1 MARWQV
7 KDGPSSIVSAAKNR
21 IGFPPLA
28 RYPLFMLNSRSMCG
42 AVAAA
47 ISTFVL
53 SATNTPSAYAASALR
68 MPASDQTLSICVPAP
83 EGIAITPGS
92 RWQLVES
99 DLNGARLS
107 ATIAPA
113 PDKSGATGKA
123 WQILANVP
131 PRAGA
136 SGERWFNLAP
146 APDSSPAAFRFT
158 DASPDSLRLSEGQ
171 RPVLVYN
178 HGVLRKAGVP
188 ADRAR
193 STYVHPL
200 FGLDGEVLTDDFPK
214 DHYHHRGLFWA
225 WPHVRVGTNHYD
237 LWMLNGIAQRFE
249 RWLARDA
256 GPGGAVLGVENGWYV
271 GDRKVMQERVWL
283 RVFPAA
289 NGAQAVDVDLTLI
302 PHGQPIALTG
312 AEGKSYGGLTLR
324 FAPNTNTVI
333 TTPLGNS
340 SKDLPMTRLAWADL
354 TAKYPD
360 APAASGAAIFIA
372 PDHPDYPPMWL
383 TRHYGVLCVGW
394 PGIDA
399 KEFPAG
405 ESIRCR
411 YRVWIHRGATDQSAM
426 EKVYAAYLA
435 GEKSAWK

>member
-1 MARWQV
+1 MA
-7 KDGPSSIVSAAKNR
+7 SS
-21 IGFPPLA
+21 
-28 RYPLFMLNSRSMCG
+28 
-42 AVAAA
+42 
-47 ISTFVL
+47 
-53 SATNTPSAYAASALR
+53 LR
-68 MPASDQTLSICVPAP
+68 AQPAGVTAQLLVPASEQTLSLCVPAP
-83 EGIAITPGS
+83 EGFAFAPGS

-99 DLNGARLS
+99 GPNGSRVAV
-107 ATIAPA
+107 TVAPA
-113 PDKSGATGKA
+113 SDRSGAAGRG

-131 PRAGA
+131 ARVAA
-136 SGERWFNLAP
+136 KGERAFHL
-146 APDSSPAAFRFT
+146 SPAA
-158 DASPDSLRLSEGQ
+158 DASPAFQFADASTNSLRLSEGE

-237 LWMLNGIAQRFE
+237 LWMIKGIEQRFE

-256 GPGGAVLGVENGWYV
+256 GSGGAVLGVENGWYA
-271 GDRKVMQERVWL
+271 GNRKVMQERVWL
-283 RVFPAA
+283 RVFPATSS
-289 NGAQAVDVDLTLI
+289 AQAVDVELVLT
-302 PHGQPIALTG
+302 PQDQPVALAG

-324 FAPNTNTVI
+324 FAPRTNTVI

-340 SKDLPMTRLAWADL
+340 PEDLPMTHLPWADL
-354 TAKYPD
+354 TANYPD
-360 APAASGAAIFIA
+360 APAASGASIFIA

-394 PGIDA
+394 PGVDA

-405 ESIRCR
+405 EPIRCR
-411 YRVWIHRGATDQSAM
+411 YRVWIHRGATSQAGL
-426 EKVYAAYLA
+426 ERAYAAFLA
-435 GEKSAWK
+435 GEKSAWKLSSKP

>member
-1 MARWQV
+1 VQL
-7 KDGPSSIVSAAKNR
+7 KNR
-21 IGFPPLA
+21 IGFPPPA
-28 RYPLFMLNSRSMCG
+28 RYPLDMIISRFLSG

-53 SATNTPSAYAASALR
+53 SLTSVPAAETATSLR
-68 MPASDQTLSICVPAP
+68 VPVSEQTLSICVPAP
-83 EGIAITPGS
+83 EALSVAPGS

-99 DLNGARLS
+99 GANGARVP

-113 PDKSGATGKA
+113 PDRSGAAGKG

-136 SGERWFNLAP
+136 SGERTFNLTP
-146 APDSSPAAFRFT
+146 AREDSPAAFQFA
-158 DASPDSLRLSEGQ
+158 DASPDSLRLSEGT

-225 WPHVRVGTNHYD
+225 WPHVRVGANHYD

-283 RVFPAA
+283 RVFPTT
-289 NGAQAVDVDLTLI
+289 GDAQAVDVDLTLI
-302 PHGQPIALTG
+302 PQGQPISLTG

-324 FAPNTNTVI
+324 YAPSTNVVI

-340 SKDLPMTRLAWADL
+340 PKDLPMTRLPWADL

-399 KEFPAG
+399 KEFPAD
-405 ESIRCR
+405 EPIRCR
-411 YRVWIHRGATDQSAM
+411 YRVWIHRGATDKSAM
-426 EKVYAAYLA
+426 EKVYAADLA

>member
-1 MARWQV
+1 MV
-7 KDGPSSIVSAAKNR
+7 EVTKLSSKRRAADRKSR
-21 IGFPPLA
+21 IGIPPPA
-28 RYPLFMLNSRSMCG
+28 RYRLRMFNSRSLFI
-42 AVAAA
+42 AVGAA
-47 ISTFVL
+47 ISAIVL
-53 SATNTPSAYAASALR
+53 SASNAPSAGAATTLR
-68 MPASDQTLSICVPAP
+68 VPTSEQTLSICVPAP
-83 EGIAITPGS
+83 EEVAFAPGS
-92 RWQLVES
+92 RWQLIES
-99 DLNGARLS
+99 GNDGARIP
-107 ATIAPA
+107 ATVAPA
-113 PDKSGATGKA
+113 LDKSGAASRG

-136 SGERWFNLAP
+136 KGERQFTLAP
-146 APDSSPAAFRFT
+146 APDISPAAFQFA
-158 DASPDSLRLSEGQ
+158 DASPDSLRLSEGA

-193 STYVHPL
+193 STYVHPF
-200 FGLDGEVLTDDFPK
+200 FGLDGEMLTDDFPK

-225 WPHVRVGTNHYD
+225 WPHVRVGTNHCD

-249 RWLARDA
+249 RWLARET

-283 RVFPAA
+283 RVFPTA
-289 NGAQAVDVDLTLI
+289 NGAQAMDVELTLI
-302 PHGQPIALTG
+302 PQGQPISLTG

-324 FAPNTNTVI
+324 YAPSTNVVI
-333 TTPLGNS
+333 TTPQGNS
-340 SKDLPMTRLAWADL
+340 PKDLPMTRLPWADL

-360 APAASGAAIFIA
+360 APAPSGAAIFIA

-394 PGIDA
+394 PGVDA

-405 ESIRCR
+405 EPIRCR
-411 YRVWIHRGATDQSAM
+411 YRVWIHRGATDKSAM

>member
-1 MARWQV
+1 MFITRSLSNATV
-7 KDGPSSIVSAAKNR
+7 AVLGAFTLAASNAPSAESSAAMR
-21 IGFPPLA
+21 
-28 RYPLFMLNSRSMCG
+28 
-42 AVAAA
+42 V
-47 ISTFVL
+47 
-53 SATNTPSAYAASALR
+53 
-68 MPASDQTLSICVPAP
+68 PASDQALSLCVPAP
-83 EGIAITPGS
+83 EGLAVAAGS

-99 DLNGARLS
+99 GAGGARVP
-107 ATIAPA
+107 ATLAPA
-113 PDKSGATGKA
+113 PDKSGAAGKG
-123 WQILANVP
+123 WQILANIP

-136 SGERWFNLAP
+136 KGERQFSLAP
-146 APDSSPAAFRFT
+146 ANDVSPAAFQFAE
-158 DASPDSLRLSEGQ
+158 ASPDSLRLSEGT

-188 ADRAR
+188 VDRAR

-225 WPHVRVGTNHYD
+225 WPHVRVGANHYD
-237 LWMLNGIAQRFE
+237 LWMLKGIEQRFE
-249 RWLARDA
+249 RWLAREA
-256 GPGGAVLGVENGWYV
+256 GPGGAVLGVENGWFV

-283 RVFPAA
+283 RVFPTA
-289 NGAQAVDVDLTLI
+289 GDAQAVDVDLTLI
-302 PHGQPIALTG
+302 PQGQPISLTG

-324 FAPNTNTVI
+324 YAPSTNVVI
-333 TTPLGNS
+333 TTPQGQS
-340 SKDLPMTRLAWADL
+340 PKDLPMTRLPWADL

-360 APAASGAAIFIA
+360 APAPSGAAIFIA

-394 PGIDA
+394 PGVDA

-405 ESIRCR
+405 EPIRCR
-411 YRVWIHRGATDQSAM
+411 YRVWIHRGATDKSAM
-426 EKVYAAYLA
+426 EKAYAAYLA